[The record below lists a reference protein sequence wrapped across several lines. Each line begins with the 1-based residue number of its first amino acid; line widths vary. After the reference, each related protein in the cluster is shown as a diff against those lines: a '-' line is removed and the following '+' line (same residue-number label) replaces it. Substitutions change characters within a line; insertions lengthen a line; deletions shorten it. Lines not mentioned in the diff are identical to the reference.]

1 MSGFV
6 DLRLNRRRSIDE
18 GFWPSFTDIMTVV
31 VMIFLM
37 GMVVVLLQNM
47 EVTNNM
53 KSALLEKQ
61 KATELAKST
70 FEEKSKVSH
79 QLSDA
84 EEELVRLRMMI
95 ILANDQR
102 KSMEQKLSSSRKEL
116 QSLNDQYAALGESHK
131 SVLLEKEAALK
142 EKETALNEKEVALKE
157 KEMALKEKELS
168 DRALEDKSQFLA
180 RIESQLDALVEQQ
193 TVLTSELASS
203 REAQEQSEKKLQT
216 VTLQATSADQE
227 LASIR
232 GEYSDLQ
239 VKYNK
244 LIKPART
251 SKGKY
256 VVEIFYSK
264 DRNKDVYKI
273 RDSGQASSTV
283 VSQKEL
289 HQKLAK
295 LKKQHEKNLYIR
307 LIFPEDS
314 KLSYNDA
321 WTFSKEILGK
331 YDYYHT
337 N

>member
-18 GFWPSFTDIMTVV
+18 GFWPSFTDIMTVI

-84 EEELVRLRMMI
+84 EEELARLRMMI

-102 KSMEQKLSSSRKEL
+102 KTMQQQLSSVSQEL
-116 QSLNDQYAALGESHK
+116 QSLTGMYATLEETNK
-131 SVLLEKEAALK
+131 NVLQEKEAALK
-142 EKETALNEKEVALKE
+142 DTETALKE
-157 KEMALKEKELS
+157 KQKA
-168 DRALEDKSQFLA
+168 DVALEEKSQALA
-180 RIESQLDALVEQQ
+180 RIESQLNTLVEQQ
-193 TVLTSELASS
+193 TILTSELASS
-203 REAQEQSEKKLQT
+203 RQAQELSEQKLEA
-216 VTLQATSADQE
+216 VTLQASSADQE

-256 VVEIFYSK
+256 VVEVFYSK
-264 DRNKDVYKI
+264 DGNKDVYKV
-273 RDSGQASSTV
+273 RDSGQSSSAV

-289 HQKLAK
+289 HQRLAK
-295 LKKQHEKNLYIR
+295 LKQQHEKNLYIR

-337 N
+337 D

>member
-61 KATELAKST
+61 QATELAKST

-84 EEELVRLRMMI
+84 EEELARLRMMI

-102 KSMEQKLSSSRKEL
+102 KTMEGQLAASRKEL
-116 QSLNDQYAALGESHK
+116 QVLNNQFTSLQDSHNIILGEK
-131 SVLLEKEAALK
+131 KQADRQLENQTKILAR
-142 EKETALNEKEVALKE
+142 TADQLNELTQQQTI
-157 KEMALKEKELS
+157 LL
-168 DRALEDKSQFLA
+168 Q
-180 RIESQLDALVEQQ
+180 QQ
-193 TVLTSELASS
+193 TVLSSELASS
-203 REAQEQSEKKLQT
+203 REARALSESKLAA
-216 VTLQATSADQE
+216 VTQQASSADQE

-244 LIKPART
+244 LIKPARS

-256 VVEIFYSK
+256 VVEVFYTK
-264 DRNKDVYKI
+264 EGNEDVYKI
-273 RDSGQASSTV
+273 RDSGQTSSTV
-283 VSQKEL
+283 VSQAQL
-289 HQKLAK
+289 HRRLEK
-295 LKKQHEKNLYIR
+295 LKQQHEKNLYIR

>member
-6 DLRLNRRRSIDE
+6 DLRLNRRRTVDD
-18 GFWPSFTDIMTVV
+18 GFWPSFTDIMTVI

-70 FEEKSKVSH
+70 FEEKSIVSNR
-79 QLSDA
+79 LSHA
-84 EEELVRLRMMI
+84 EEELARLRMMI
-95 ILANDQR
+95 ILAKDQR
-102 KSMEQKLSSSRKEL
+102 KTMEQQLSTAKQEL
-116 QSLNDQYAALGESHK
+116 QTLSAQFTSLEQAHNTVKE
-131 SVLLEKEAALK
+131 EKEQ
-142 EKETALNEKEVALKE
+142 T
-157 KEMALKEKELS
+157 
-168 DRALEDKSQFLA
+168 DRQLENKSQLLVQTSSQLLQT
-180 RIESQLDALVEQQ
+180 ESQLNDLVQQQERLIQQQ
-193 TVLTSELASS
+193 TILTSELASS
-203 REAQEQSEKKLQT
+203 REAQAASASRLEA
-216 VTLQATSADQE
+216 VTLQATSTDHE

-251 SKGKY
+251 SNGKH
-256 VVEIFYSK
+256 VVEVFYSK
-264 DRNKDVYKI
+264 SGNNDLFKI
-273 RDSGQASSTV
+273 KDSGQASSTI
-283 VSQKEL
+283 VSQKQL
-289 HQKLAK
+289 HQRLAK
-295 LKKQHEKNLYIR
+295 LKKQHDKNLYIR

-314 KLSYNDA
+314 NLSYNDA
-321 WTFSKEILGK
+321 WTFSKEVLGK

>member
-6 DLRLNRRRSIDE
+6 DLRLNRRQKIDE

-37 GMVVVLLQNM
+37 GMVVVLLQNI

-70 FEEKSKVSH
+70 SQEKNLVSSR
-79 QLSDA
+79 LSEA
-84 EEELVRLRMMI
+84 EEELARLRMMI

-102 KSMEQKLSSSRKEL
+102 KAMEKQLSEASQEL
-116 QSLNDQYAALGESHK
+116 QLLTNRFTGLQEQHAEIQQQKQQADTELADKTQLLASIEAQLEELIAQQGVLK
-131 SVLLEKEAALK
+131 S
-142 EKETALNEKEVALKE
+142 
-157 KEMALKEKELS
+157 ELTTS
-168 DRALEDKSQFLA
+168 KKTQ
-180 RIESQLDALVEQQ
+180 QQ
-193 TVLTSELASS
+193 TEEKLA
-203 REAQEQSEKKLQT
+203 A
-216 VTLQATSADQE
+216 VTLQAASADNE

-251 SKGKY
+251 SKGKHI
-256 VVEIFYSK
+256 VEVFYSK
-264 DRNKDVYKI
+264 QGNKDLYRI
-273 RDSGQASSTV
+273 RDTGDAASATV
-283 VSQKEL
+283 SYQQL
-289 HQKLAK
+289 HSRLAK
-295 LKKQHEKNLYIR
+295 LKKQYDKKLYIK

-321 WTFSKEILGK
+321 WKFSKDILGK

>member
-6 DLRLNRRRSIDE
+6 DLRLNRRRTEDE

-37 GMVVVLLQNM
+37 GMVVVMLQNI

-61 KATELAKST
+61 KATELAEST
-70 FEEKSKVSH
+70 SQEKSIVTH
-79 QLSDA
+79 RLSDA
-84 EEELVRLRMMI
+84 EEELARLRMMI
-95 ILANDQR
+95 ILANDQ
-102 KSMEQKLSSSRKEL
+102 KKTVQGQLSTARKEL
-116 QSLNDQYAALGESHK
+116 QSLSGLYSALQETHEAVK
-131 SVLLEKEAALK
+131 LEKD
-142 EKETALNEKEVALKE
+142 NV
-157 KEMALKEKELS
+157 
-168 DRALEDKSQFLA
+168 DQQLEEKSQILA
-180 RIESQLDALVEQQ
+180 RIEAQLDELIQQQ

-203 REAQEQSEKKLQT
+203 KEAQKLSENKLAAI
-216 VTLQATSADQE
+216 TLQATSADQE

-232 GEYSDLQ
+232 GEYSNLQ

-251 SKGKY
+251 SKGRH
-256 VVEIFYSK
+256 VVEVFYTKSG
-264 DRNKDVYKI
+264 DRDVYKI
-273 RDSGQASSTV
+273 KDSGQASPTV
-283 VSQKEL
+283 VSNIQL
-289 HQKLAK
+289 HSRLAK

-314 KLSYNDA
+314 KLSYNEA
-321 WTFSKEILGK
+321 WKFSKEVLGK

>member
-84 EEELVRLRMMI
+84 EEELARLRMMI

-102 KSMEQKLSSSRKEL
+102 KTMQQQLSSVSQEL
-116 QSLNDQYAALGESHK
+116 QSLTGMYATLEETNK
-131 SVLLEKEAALK
+131 NVLQEKEAALK
-142 EKETALNEKEVALKE
+142 DTETALKE
-157 KEMALKEKELS
+157 KQKA
-168 DRALEDKSQFLA
+168 DVALEEKSQALA
-180 RIESQLDALVEQQ
+180 RIESQLNTLVEQQ
-193 TVLTSELASS
+193 TILTSELASS
-203 REAQEQSEKKLQT
+203 RQAQELSEQKLEA
-216 VTLQATSADQE
+216 VTLQASSADQE

-256 VVEIFYSK
+256 VVEVFYSK
-264 DRNKDVYKI
+264 DGNKDIYKV
-273 RDSGQASSTV
+273 RDSGQSSSTV

-289 HQKLAK
+289 HQRLAK
-295 LKKQHEKNLYIR
+295 LKQQHEKNLYIR

>member
-53 KSALLEKQ
+53 KAALLEKQ

-70 FEEKSKVSH
+70 FEEKNIVSH

-84 EEELVRLRMMI
+84 EEELARLRMMN

-102 KSMEQKLSSSRKEL
+102 KTMERQLTSARQEL
-116 QSLNDQYAALGESHK
+116 QSLNDLYAALGESHK

-142 EKETALNEKEVALKE
+142 EAETALKE
-157 KEMALKEKELS
+157 KQQS
-168 DRALEDKSQFLA
+168 DRELEDKSQFLA
-180 RIESQLDALVEQQ
+180 RIESQLDVLVEQQ
-193 TVLTSELASS
+193 TVLTAELASS
-203 REAQEQSEKKLQT
+203 REAQEQSEKKLQA

-256 VVEIFYSK
+256 VVEVFYSK
-264 DRNKDVYKI
+264 EDNNDVYKI
-273 RDSGQASSTV
+273 RDSGQATSTV
-283 VSQKEL
+283 VNQKQL
-289 HQKLAK
+289 HSKLAN
-295 LKKQHEKNLYIR
+295 LKQQHEKNLYIR

-331 YDYYHT
+331 YDYYH
-337 N
+337 ND

>member
-18 GFWPSFTDIMTVV
+18 GFWPSFTDIMTVI

-84 EEELVRLRMMI
+84 EEELARLRMMI

-102 KSMEQKLSSSRKEL
+102 KTMQQQLSSVSQEL
-116 QSLNDQYAALGESHK
+116 QSLTGMYATLEETNK
-131 SVLLEKEAALK
+131 NVLQEKEAALK
-142 EKETALNEKEVALKE
+142 DTETALKE
-157 KEMALKEKELS
+157 KQKA
-168 DRALEDKSQFLA
+168 DVALEEKSQALA
-180 RIESQLDALVEQQ
+180 RIESQLNTLVEQQ
-193 TVLTSELASS
+193 TILTSELASS
-203 REAQEQSEKKLQT
+203 RQAQQLSEQKLEA
-216 VTLQATSADQE
+216 VTLQASSADQE

-256 VVEIFYSK
+256 VVEVFYSK
-264 DRNKDVYKI
+264 DGNKDVYKV
-273 RDSGQASSTV
+273 RDSGQSSSAV

-289 HQKLAK
+289 HQRLAK
-295 LKKQHEKNLYIR
+295 LKQQHEKNLYIR

-337 N
+337 D

>member
-84 EEELVRLRMMI
+84 EEELARLRMMI

-102 KSMEQKLSSSRKEL
+102 KTMQQQLSSVSQEL
-116 QSLNDQYAALGESHK
+116 QSLTGMYATLEETNK
-131 SVLLEKEAALK
+131 NVLQEKEAALK
-142 EKETALNEKEVALKE
+142 DTETALKE
-157 KEMALKEKELS
+157 KQKA
-168 DRALEDKSQFLA
+168 DVALEEKSQALA
-180 RIESQLDALVEQQ
+180 RIESQLNTLVEQQ
-193 TVLTSELASS
+193 TILTSELASS
-203 REAQEQSEKKLQT
+203 RQAQELSEQKLEA
-216 VTLQATSADQE
+216 VTLQASSADQE

-256 VVEIFYSK
+256 VVEVFYSK
-264 DRNKDVYKI
+264 DGNKDVYKV
-273 RDSGQASSTV
+273 RDSGQSSSAV

-289 HQKLAK
+289 HQQLAK
-295 LKKQHEKNLYIR
+295 LKQQHEKNLYIR

-337 N
+337 D

>member
-70 FEEKSKVSH
+70 FEEKNIVSH
-79 QLSDA
+79 RLSDA
-84 EEELVRLRMMI
+84 EEELARLRMMN

-102 KSMEQKLSSSRKEL
+102 KTMERQLTSARQEL
-116 QSLNDQYAALGESHK
+116 QSLNDLYAALGESHK

-142 EKETALNEKEVALKE
+142 EAETALKE
-157 KEMALKEKELS
+157 KQQS
-168 DRALEDKSQFLA
+168 DRELEDKSQFLA
-180 RIESQLDALVEQQ
+180 RIESQLDVLVEQQ
-193 TVLTSELASS
+193 TVLTAELASS
-203 REAQEQSEKKLQT
+203 REAQEQSEKKLQA

-256 VVEIFYSK
+256 VVEVFYSK
-264 DRNKDVYKI
+264 EDNNDVYKI
-273 RDSGQASSTV
+273 RDSGQATSTV
-283 VSQKEL
+283 VNQKQL
-289 HQKLAK
+289 HSKLAK
-295 LKKQHEKNLYIR
+295 LKQQHEKNLYIR

-331 YDYYHT
+331 YDYYH
-337 N
+337 ND

>member
-6 DLRLNRRRSIDE
+6 DLRLNRRQKIDE

-37 GMVVVLLQNM
+37 GMVVVLLQNI

-70 FEEKSKVSH
+70 SQEKNLVSSR
-79 QLSDA
+79 LSEA
-84 EEELVRLRMMI
+84 EEELARLRMMI
-95 ILANDQR
+95 IRANDQR
-102 KSMEQKLSSSRKEL
+102 ETMETQLSQTSRELELLGSRYSSLQEQHTEVQQQKQQTDQEL
-116 QSLNDQYAALGESHK
+116 A
-131 SVLLEKEAALK
+131 
-142 EKETALNEKEVALKE
+142 
-157 KEMALKEKELS
+157 
-168 DRALEDKSQFLA
+168 DKTQLLA
-180 RIESQLDALVEQQ
+180 RIEAQLDELLSQQ
-193 TVLTSELASS
+193 DVLKSELASS
-203 REAQEQSEKKLQT
+203 KKAQQQTEEKLAA
-216 VTLQATSADQE
+216 VTQQAASADNE

-251 SKGKY
+251 SKDKHI
-256 VVEIFYSK
+256 VEVFYAK
-264 DRNKDVYKI
+264 KGNKDLYKI
-273 RDSGQASSTV
+273 RDTGQAASSTV
-283 VSQKEL
+283 SYEEL
-289 HQKLAK
+289 HKRLAK
-295 LKKQHEKNLYIR
+295 LKKKHDKELYIK

-321 WTFSKEILGK
+321 WKFSKDILGK

>member
-18 GFWPSFTDIMTVV
+18 GFWPSFTDIMTVI

-84 EEELVRLRMMI
+84 EEELARLRMMI

-102 KSMEQKLSSSRKEL
+102 KTMQQQLSSVSQEL
-116 QSLNDQYAALGESHK
+116 QSLTGMYATLEQTNK
-131 SVLLEKEAALK
+131 NVLQEKEAALK
-142 EKETALNEKEVALKE
+142 DTETALKE
-157 KEMALKEKELS
+157 KQKA
-168 DRALEDKSQFLA
+168 DVALEEKSQALA
-180 RIESQLDALVEQQ
+180 RIESQLNTLVEQQ
-193 TVLTSELASS
+193 TILTSELASS
-203 REAQEQSEKKLQT
+203 RQAQELSEQKLEA
-216 VTLQATSADQE
+216 VTLQASSADQE

-256 VVEIFYSK
+256 VVEVFYSK
-264 DRNKDVYKI
+264 DGNKDVYKV
-273 RDSGQASSTV
+273 RDSGQSSSAV

-289 HQKLAK
+289 HQQLAK
-295 LKKQHEKNLYIR
+295 LKQQHEKNLYIR

-337 N
+337 D

>member
-6 DLRLNRRRSIDE
+6 DLRLNRRRTVDD
-18 GFWPSFTDIMTVV
+18 GFWPSFTDIMTVI

-70 FEEKSKVSH
+70 FEEKSIVSNR
-79 QLSDA
+79 LSDA
-84 EEELVRLRMMI
+84 EEELARLRMMI
-95 ILANDQR
+95 ILAKDQR
-102 KSMEQKLSSSRKEL
+102 KTMEQQLSTAKQEL
-116 QSLNDQYAALGESHK
+116 QTLSAQFTSLEQAHNTVKEEKEQTDRQ
-131 SVLLEKEAALK
+131 LEK
-142 EKETALNEKEVALKE
+142 
-157 KEMALKEKELS
+157 
-168 DRALEDKSQFLA
+168 KSQLLVQTSSQLSQT
-180 RIESQLDALVEQQ
+180 ESQLNDLVQQQERLIQQQ
-193 TVLTSELASS
+193 TILTSELASS
-203 REAQEQSEKKLQT
+203 REAQAASESRLEA
-216 VTLQATSADQE
+216 VTLQATSTDQE

-251 SKGKY
+251 SNGKY
-256 VVEIFYSK
+256 VVEVFYSK
-264 DRNKDVYKI
+264 SGNNDLYKI
-273 RDSGQASSTV
+273 KDSGQASSTI
-283 VSQKEL
+283 VSQKQL
-289 HQKLAK
+289 HQRLAK
-295 LKKQHEKNLYIR
+295 LKKQHDKNLYIR

-314 KLSYNDA
+314 NLSYNDA
-321 WTFSKEILGK
+321 WTFSKEVLGK

>member
-84 EEELVRLRMMI
+84 EEELARLRMMI

-102 KSMEQKLSSSRKEL
+102 KSMEQQLSASRQEL
-116 QSLNDQYAALGESHK
+116 QSLNDLYAALGESHK

-142 EKETALNEKEVALKE
+142 EKETALKE
-157 KEMALKEKELS
+157 KEQS
-168 DRALEDKSQFLA
+168 DRELEDKSQFLA

-193 TVLTSELASS
+193 TVLTAELASS
-203 REAQEQSEKKLQT
+203 REAQEQSEKELQA
-216 VTLQATSADQE
+216 VTLQATSTDQE

-256 VVEIFYSK
+256 VVEVFYSK

-283 VSQKEL
+283 VSQNEL
-289 HQKLAK
+289 HQRLAK

-331 YDYYHT
+331 YDYYHA

>member
-6 DLRLNRRRSIDE
+6 DLRLNRRPKIDE
-18 GFWPSFTDIMTVV
+18 GFWPSFTDIMTVI

-47 EVTNNM
+47 EVTNNI

-61 KATELAKST
+61 KAMELAEST
-70 FEEKSKVSH
+70 SQEKNVVTH
-79 QLSDA
+79 RLSDA
-84 EEELVRLRMMI
+84 EEELARLRMLI

-102 KSMEQKLSSSRKEL
+102 KVMEGQLSTTQQEL
-116 QSLNDQYAALGESHK
+116 QSLTGLYSTLEKTHD
-131 SVLLEKEAALK
+131 SVRLEKE
-142 EKETALNEKEVALKE
+142 NVD
-157 KEMALKEKELS
+157 KEL
-168 DRALEDKSQFLA
+168 ADKAQILA
-180 RIESQLDALVEQQ
+180 RIEAQLNELIQQQ

-203 REAQEQSEKKLQT
+203 KEAQKLSENKLAAI
-216 VTLQATSADQE
+216 TLQATSADQE

-232 GEYSDLQ
+232 GEYSTLQ

-256 VVEIFYSK
+256 VVEVFYTK
-264 DRNKDVYKI
+264 EGKNYIYKI
-273 RDSGQASSTV
+273 KDTGQPSSTA
-283 VSQKEL
+283 VSKEQL
-289 HQKLAK
+289 HNKLAR

-321 WTFSKEILGK
+321 WKFSKEILGK

>member
-6 DLRLNRRRSIDE
+6 DLRLNRRRTIDD
-18 GFWPSFTDIMTVV
+18 GFWPSFTDIMTVI

-70 FEEKSKVSH
+70 FEEKSIVSNR
-79 QLSDA
+79 LTDA
-84 EEELVRLRMMI
+84 EEELARLRMMI
-95 ILANDQR
+95 ILAKDQR
-102 KSMEQKLSSSRKEL
+102 KTMEQQLSTAKKGLQTLSAQFTSLEQAHNTVKE
-116 QSLNDQYAALGESHK
+116 
-131 SVLLEKEAALK
+131 
-142 EKETALNEKEVALKE
+142 
-157 KEMALKEKELS
+157 EKELA
-168 DRALEDKSQFLA
+168 DLQLENKSQLLMQTSSQLSQA
-180 RIESQLDALVEQQ
+180 ESQLNDLVQQQEILIQQQ
-193 TVLTSELASS
+193 TILTSELASS
-203 REAQEQSEKKLQT
+203 REAQAVSESRLEA
-216 VTLQATSADQE
+216 VTQQATSTDQE

-256 VVEIFYSK
+256 VVEVFYSK
-264 DRNKDVYKI
+264 SGNKNLFKI
-273 RDSGQASSTV
+273 KDSGQASSTI
-283 VSQKEL
+283 VSQKQL
-289 HQKLAK
+289 HQRLAK
-295 LKKQHEKNLYIR
+295 LKKQHGKNLYIR

-314 KLSYNDA
+314 NLSYNDA
-321 WTFSKEILGK
+321 WTFSKEVLGK

>member
-84 EEELVRLRMMI
+84 EEELARLRMMI

-102 KSMEQKLSSSRKEL
+102 KSMQQQLSSSRQEL
-116 QSLNDQYAALGESHK
+116 QSLNDLYAALGESHK

-142 EKETALNEKEVALKE
+142 ETQAALKE
-157 KEMALKEKELS
+157 KEQS
-168 DRALEDKSQFLA
+168 DRELEDKSQILA
-180 RIESQLDALVEQQ
+180 RIESQLDTLVEQQ
-193 TVLTSELASS
+193 TVLTTELASS
-203 REAQEQSEKKLQT
+203 RQAQAQSEKKLQA

-256 VVEIFYSK
+256 VVEVFYSK

-283 VSQKEL
+283 VSQNEL
-289 HQKLAK
+289 HQRLAK
-295 LKKQHEKNLYIR
+295 LKQQHEKNLYIR

>member
-84 EEELVRLRMMI
+84 EEELARLRMMI

-102 KSMEQKLSSSRKEL
+102 KTMQQQLSSVSQEL
-116 QSLNDQYAALGESHK
+116 QSLTGLYATL
-131 SVLLEKEAALK
+131 EAANKNMLQ
-142 EKETALNEKEVALKE
+142 EKETALKETEIALKE
-157 KEMALKEKELS
+157 KQKA
-168 DRALEDKSQFLA
+168 DVALEEKSQALA
-180 RIESQLDALVEQQ
+180 RIESQLNTLVEQQ
-193 TVLTSELASS
+193 TILTSELASS
-203 REAQEQSEKKLQT
+203 RQAQELSEQKLEA
-216 VTLQATSADQE
+216 VTLQASSADQE

-256 VVEIFYSK
+256 VVEVFYSK
-264 DRNKDVYKI
+264 DGNKDIYKV
-273 RDSGQASSTV
+273 RDSGQSSSTV

-289 HQKLAK
+289 HQRLAK
-295 LKKQHEKNLYIR
+295 LKQQHEKNLYIR

>member
-6 DLRLNRRRSIDE
+6 DLRLNRRRTVDD
-18 GFWPSFTDIMTVV
+18 GFWPSFTDIMTVI

-70 FEEKSKVSH
+70 FEEKSIVSH
-79 QLSDA
+79 RLSDA
-84 EEELVRLRMMI
+84 EEELARLRMMI
-95 ILANDQR
+95 ILAKDQR
-102 KSMEQKLSSSRKEL
+102 KTMEQQLSTAKQEL
-116 QSLNDQYAALGESHK
+116 QTLSVQFTSLEQAHNTVKD
-131 SVLLEKEAALK
+131 EKQQA
-142 EKETALNEKEVALKE
+142 
-157 KEMALKEKELS
+157 
-168 DRALEDKSQFLA
+168 DRQLEDKAQLLAQTSSQLSQTSSQLSQA
-180 RIESQLDALVEQQ
+180 ESQLNDLVQQQKTLIQQQ
-193 TVLTSELASS
+193 TILTSELASS
-203 REAQEQSEKKLQT
+203 REAQAVSESRLEAI
-216 VTLQATSADQE
+216 TLQATSTDQE

-256 VVEIFYSK
+256 VVEVFYSK
-264 DRNKDVYKI
+264 SGNKDLFKI
-273 RDSGQASSTV
+273 KDSGQASSTI
-283 VSQKEL
+283 VSQKQL
-289 HQKLAK
+289 HQRLAK
-295 LKKQHEKNLYIR
+295 LKKQHDKNLYIR

-314 KLSYNDA
+314 NLSYNDA
-321 WTFSKEILGK
+321 WTFSKEVLGK

>member
-31 VMIFLM
+31 VMVFLM

-84 EEELVRLRMMI
+84 EEELARLRMMI

-102 KSMEQKLSSSRKEL
+102 KTMQQQLSSVRQEM
-116 QSLNDQYAALGESHK
+116 QSLTGMYATLEETNK
-131 SVLLEKEAALK
+131 NVLQEKEAALK
-142 EKETALNEKEVALKE
+142 DTETALKE
-157 KEMALKEKELS
+157 KQKADIALAE
-168 DRALEDKSQFLA
+168 KSQALA
-180 RIESQLDALVEQQ
+180 RIESQLNTLVEQQ
-193 TVLTSELASS
+193 TILTSELASS
-203 REAQEQSEKKLQT
+203 RQAQELSEQKLEA
-216 VTLQATSADQE
+216 VTLQASSADQE

-256 VVEIFYSK
+256 VVEVFYSK
-264 DRNKDVYKI
+264 DGNKDVYKV
-273 RDSGQASSTV
+273 RDSGQSSSTV

-289 HQKLAK
+289 HQRLAK
-295 LKKQHEKNLYIR
+295 LKQQHEKNLYIR

-337 N
+337 D

>member
-18 GFWPSFTDIMTVV
+18 GFWPSFTDIMTVI

-84 EEELVRLRMMI
+84 EEELARLRMMI

-102 KSMEQKLSSSRKEL
+102 KTIQQQLSSVNQEL
-116 QSLNDQYAALGESHK
+116 QSLTGMYATLEETNK
-131 SVLLEKEAALK
+131 NVLQEKEAALK
-142 EKETALNEKEVALKE
+142 DTETALKE
-157 KEMALKEKELS
+157 KQKA
-168 DRALEDKSQFLA
+168 DVALEEKSQALA
-180 RIESQLDALVEQQ
+180 RIESQLNTLVEQQ
-193 TVLTSELASS
+193 TILTSELASS
-203 REAQEQSEKKLQT
+203 RQAQELSEQKLEA
-216 VTLQATSADQE
+216 VTLQASSADQE

-256 VVEIFYSK
+256 VVEVFYSK
-264 DRNKDVYKI
+264 DGNKDVYKV
-273 RDSGQASSTV
+273 RDSGQSSSAV

-289 HQKLAK
+289 HQRLAK
-295 LKKQHEKNLYIR
+295 LKQQHEKNLYIR

-337 N
+337 D

>member
-18 GFWPSFTDIMTVV
+18 GFWPSFTDIMTVI

-37 GMVVVLLQNM
+37 GMVVVLLQNL

-84 EEELVRLRMMI
+84 EEELARLRMMI

-102 KSMEQKLSSSRKEL
+102 KSMKQQLSSSRQEL
-116 QSLNDQYAALGESHK
+116 QSLNDLYAALGESHK
-131 SVLLEKEAALK
+131 SVLQEKEAALK
-142 EKETALNEKEVALKE
+142 ETETVLKE
-157 KEMALKEKELS
+157 KQQS
-168 DRALEDKSQFLA
+168 DRELEEKSQALA
-180 RIESQLDALVEQQ
+180 RIDSQLNTLLEQQ
-193 TVLTSELASS
+193 TVLTAELASS
-203 REAQEQSEKKLQT
+203 RQAQEQSEKKLQT

-256 VVEIFYSK
+256 VVEVFYSK
-264 DRNKDVYKI
+264 DGNKDVYKV
-273 RDSGQASSTV
+273 RDSGQSSSTV
-283 VSQKEL
+283 VSQNEL
-289 HQKLAK
+289 HKRLAK
-295 LKKQHEKNLYIR
+295 LKKQHDKNLYIR

-331 YDYYHT
+331 YDYYH
-337 N
+337 ND

>member
-18 GFWPSFTDIMTVV
+18 GFWPSFTDIMTVI

-84 EEELVRLRMMI
+84 EEELARLRMMI

-102 KSMEQKLSSSRKEL
+102 KTMQQQLSSVRQEM
-116 QSLNDQYAALGESHK
+116 QSLTGMYATLEETNMN
-131 SVLLEKEAALK
+131 VLQEKEAALK
-142 EKETALNEKEVALKE
+142 DTETALKE
-157 KEMALKEKELS
+157 KQKA
-168 DRALEDKSQFLA
+168 DIALEEKSQALA
-180 RIESQLDALVEQQ
+180 RIESQLNTLVEQQ
-193 TVLTSELASS
+193 TILTSELASS
-203 REAQEQSEKKLQT
+203 RQAQELSEQKLEA
-216 VTLQATSADQE
+216 VTLQASSADQE

-256 VVEIFYSK
+256 VVEVFYSK
-264 DRNKDVYKI
+264 DGNKDVYKV
-273 RDSGQASSTV
+273 RDSGQSSSTV

-289 HQKLAK
+289 HQRLAK
-295 LKKQHEKNLYIR
+295 LKQQHEKNLYIR

-337 N
+337 D

>member
-37 GMVVVLLQNM
+37 GMVVVVLQNM

-61 KATELAKST
+61 RATELAKST

-84 EEELVRLRMMI
+84 EEELARLRMMI

-102 KSMEQKLSSSRKEL
+102 KTMEGQLSASREEL
-116 QSLNDQYAALGESHK
+116 QALNNQFTSLQESHNSLQESHNRIIGEKDLADRQLENQAQMLARTK
-131 SVLLEKEAALK
+131 SQ
-142 EKETALNEKEVALKE
+142 LNELT
-157 KEMALKEKELS
+157 
-168 DRALEDKSQFLA
+168 Q
-180 RIESQLDALVEQQ
+180 QQ
-193 TVLTSELASS
+193 TILLQQQTLLTSELASS
-203 REAQEQSEKKLQT
+203 REAQALSESKLAT
-216 VTLQATSADQE
+216 VTQQASSADQE
-227 LASIR
+227 LANIR

-244 LIKPART
+244 LIKPARS

-256 VVEIFYSK
+256 VVEVFYTK
-264 DRNKDVYKI
+264 EGKEDVYKI
-273 RDSGQASSTV
+273 RDSGQTSSTV
-283 VSQKEL
+283 VSQAQL
-289 HQKLAK
+289 HRRLEK
-295 LKKQHEKNLYIR
+295 LKQQHEKNLYIR

-331 YDYYHT
+331 YDYYHE

>member
-142 EKETALNEKEVALKE
+142 EKETALNEKEV
-157 KEMALKEKELS
+157 ALKEKELS

>member
-84 EEELVRLRMMI
+84 EEELARLRMMI

-102 KSMEQKLSSSRKEL
+102 KSMEQQLSASRQEL
-116 QSLNDQYAALGESHK
+116 QSLNDLYAALGESHK

-142 EKETALNEKEVALKE
+142 ETETALKE
-157 KEMALKEKELS
+157 KETALKEKEQS
-168 DRALEDKSQFLA
+168 DRELEDKSQFLA

-193 TVLTSELASS
+193 TVLTAELASS
-203 REAQEQSEKKLQT
+203 REAQEQSEKELQA
-216 VTLQATSADQE
+216 VTLQATSTDQE

-256 VVEIFYSK
+256 VVEVFYSK

-283 VSQKEL
+283 VSQNEL
-289 HQKLAK
+289 HQRLAK

-331 YDYYHT
+331 YDYYHA